1 MTPYTQEDYYRD
13 PDKRRVHDHYSLFL
27 IGALIGWLTIPVG
40 SLLAWRAGR
49 KTTNPILASHYC
61 YQAASSLW
69 MLVVIALGILGY
81 HFLRHFDP
89 ISCPTGQVFTPPR
102 PSTLALIAYIITC
115 YILWIAR
122 FWRGYSIL
130 AAGRAIANPRTAWLP
145 RATELPS

>member
-27 IGALIGWLTIPVG
+27 IGAL
-40 SLLAWRAGR
+40 
-49 KTTNPILASHYC
+49 
-61 YQAASSLW
+61 SLW